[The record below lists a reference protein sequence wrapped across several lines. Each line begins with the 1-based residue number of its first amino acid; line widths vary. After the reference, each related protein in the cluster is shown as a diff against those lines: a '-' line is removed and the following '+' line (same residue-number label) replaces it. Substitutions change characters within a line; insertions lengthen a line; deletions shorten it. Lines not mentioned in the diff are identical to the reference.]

1 MRSRIVQIAPLLVA
15 ILLHLWASAA
25 YPVDAVL
32 FTLAL
37 VAIPLG
43 GRAPLGATA
52 TRVLSTVAFVAGAAA
67 GWSHPP
73 DIGYGPGTLPRAASL
88 VAVGALAA
96 AVARTYA
103 RASGTRLTN
112 LATSVD
118 RPQSP
123 FVLGTLAVAASGA
136 TRLGAPY
143 VLLATSYLALTLL
156 ALRMR
161 DGSRAQTAHLD
172 GRRRAGIVLVAA
184 FAAALAFGF
193 ARAVPPINRAV
204 QRAFERAIAGR
215 DVVGFGGSAWLGS
228 MRDVIRSEEEV
239 LRIAPRS
246 DAVSVD
252 YLRGAVY
259 DEYSPGGFWSVTPSA
274 QRSRLVP
281 VARVTR
287 EQGRDSLVRVRRIS
301 GTASHYFVPLG
312 AREVRAPYGTVE
324 VDALGAVFTAG
335 ASRANEYEYA
345 IGERAELAPAPPT
358 EADLRVPDTERATLE
373 RLARAW
379 VDAGASPDAKL
390 GAIRDHLLAGYAY
403 SLDFK
408 READDPLL
416 DFLLVNKLGYCT
428 YFASAFALVARASG
442 VPTRMVTGY
451 RVGEWS
457 PVAREY
463 VVRDKNAHAWV
474 EAWEGGAWKTYDATP
489 MGELAQDSRHVAG
502 FWTLASDTLVRIEDG
517 ATYAVTHVTLAQL
530 FSLLGVLL
538 AAWLAVRAFRRR
550 AGTGSGGRADEHL
563 DPPLPCF
570 ERLAASLAAR
580 GVMRRPS
587 EPLERFAS
595 RLNGAQLPEAAK
607 LVERYAALRYGG
619 LGERG
624 PLEADVEHFLRTAG
638 T

>member
-1 MRSRIVQIAPLLVA
+1 MSPRVVQIAPLLVA
-15 ILLHLWASAA
+15 ILLHMWASAA

-32 FTLAL
+32 LALAL
-37 VAIPLG
+37 VSIPLG

-73 DIGYGPGTLPRAASL
+73 DIGYGPGTLPRVASL

-103 RASGTRLTN
+103 RASAHAST
-112 LATSVD
+112 TSAD

-123 FVLGTLAVAASGA
+123 FVLATLAVAASGA

-161 DGSRAQTAHLD
+161 DGSRAQAAHLD
-172 GRRRAGIVLVAA
+172 GRRRAGVVLVAS
-184 FAAALAFGF
+184 FAALLAFGF

-204 QRAFERAIAGR
+204 QRAFERVIAGR
-215 DVVGFGGSAWLGS
+215 DVVGFGGSAWLGA

-246 DAVSVD
+246 DAVPVD

-259 DEYSPGGFWSVTPSA
+259 DEYSPGGFWSATPSA

-281 VARVTR
+281 VTR
-287 EQGRDSLVRVRRIS
+287 ELGRDSLVRVRRIS

-335 ASRANEYEYA
+335 ASRANDYEYA
-345 IGERAELAPAPPT
+345 LGERAELAPAPPT
-358 EADLRVPDTERATLE
+358 EADLRVPEAERATLE
-373 RLARAW
+373 GLARAW
-379 VDAGASPDAKL
+379 ADAGATPEARL

-408 READDPLL
+408 REAEDPLL

-463 VVRDKNAHAWV
+463 VVRDRNAHAWV

-489 MGELAQDSRHVAG
+489 MGELPQDTRHLAG
-502 FWTLASDTLVRIEDG
+502 FWTLASDTLARIEDG

-530 FSLLGVLL
+530 FSLLAALL
-538 AAWLAVRAFRRR
+538 AAWLAVRAFQRR
-550 AGTGSGGRADEHL
+550 AAKASGDRADERL

-595 RLNGAQLPEAAK
+595 RLGDAQLPEAAR

-624 PLEADVEHFLRTAG
+624 ALEADVEHFLRTAA